1 MRKRSKYKVCGR
13 LGYNAM
19 MRIWHGKK
27 RKWEKAKVFRQTNE
41 RNQRRGGSQVRNPGR
56 SVENEDRRTGKRERS
71 GKKGVVRMKDQHRS
85 ILMRRKGRQR
95 RYGGVTVGKVRD
107 EREKQRRQYK
117 EERNQE
123 DRRGRHGEKRG
134 QKESRLSRVETR
146 VDRRRWRSGRVPTLE
161 MAQDLIEHGKI
172 KRLMENGDK
181 EKKVK
186 WQGKRRNPGEGREI
200 EEKTWKVRKRKGLG
214 RARREENEKQAGK
227 YMEVDFI
234 TGTRYLHRNPKSGE
248 VVIPKGRKLSRRRGN

>member
-1 MRKRSKYKVCGR
+1 MRKRSKYKVCGK
-13 LGYNAM
+13 LGYNAI

-27 RKWEKAKVFRQTNE
+27 RKWEKAKLFQKRNE
-41 RNQRRGGSQVRNPGR
+41 RNPSRGRSKVRNPGR

-71 GKKGVVRMKDQHRS
+71 GKKGVIRMKDQHRR

-95 RYGGVTVGKVRD
+95 RYGGVKAGKIRE
-107 EREKQRRQYK
+107 EREKQRKEYK
-117 EERNQE
+117 EVRNQE
-123 DRRGRHGEKRG
+123 DRRGRQGKERG

-146 VDRRRWRSGRVPTLE
+146 VDRRRWRSGRVPTLQI
-161 MAQDLIEHGKI
+161 AKDLIEHGKI
-172 KRLMENGDK
+172 KRLNEHG
-181 EKKVK
+181 EQEGKVK
-186 WQGKRRNPGEGREI
+186 WQGKRRHPGEGREI
-200 EEKTWKVRKRKGLG
+200 EERTWKGRKRKGQV
-214 RARREENEKQAGK
+214 RAEREENEKQAGK